1 MPVVRPD
8 SEIELLAGK
17 ELLDD
22 EIELSGGGDSD
33 SDSSFSSFFL
43 FVAGSD
49 AAPGCIV
56 SIEKTARFACLG
68 AGDSTAQD
76 SASTA
81 QDSDAGTLSESL
93 SSSWDPISRRCRC
106 LKLHIGFDVSILSI
120 FIFIFI
126 GGGGGAAVSIV
137 IVVVGVGG
145 KPARVHVAI
154 FFPEDS
160 P

>member
-22 EIELSGGGDSD
+22 EIELSRGGDSDSDSD

-43 FVAGSD
+43 FFAGSD
-49 AAPGCIV
+49 ASPGCIA
-56 SIEKTARFACLG
+56 SPARFVCIG
-68 AGDSTAQD
+68 AGDSTTAP
-76 SASTA
+76 TA
-81 QDSDAGTLSESL
+81 QDSDAGTLSASL
-93 SSSWDPISRRCRC
+93 SSTWNPISRRCRC
-106 LKLHIGFDVSILSI
+106 LKLHIGFGVSILSI

-126 GGGGGAAVSIV
+126 GGGGGGAGVSIV

-145 KPARVHVAI
+145 T
-154 FFPEDS
+154 
-160 P
+160 

>member
-33 SDSSFSSFFL
+33 SDSDSSFSSFFL
-43 FVAGSD
+43 FFAGSD
-49 AAPGCIV
+49 ASPGCIASV
-56 SIEKTARFACLG
+56 EKPARLVCIG

-81 QDSDAGTLSESL
+81 QNSDAGTLSESL
-93 SSSWDPISRRCRC
+93 SSSWNPISRRCRC
-106 LKLHIGFDVSILSI
+106 LKLHIGFGVSTVSIPPYHCMG
-120 FIFIFI
+120 F
-126 GGGGGAAVSIV
+126 
-137 IVVVGVGG
+137 
-145 KPARVHVAI
+145 
-154 FFPEDS
+154 
-160 P
+160 

>member
-33 SDSSFSSFFL
+33 SESSFSSFFL
-43 FVAGSD
+43 FFAGSD
-49 AAPGCIV
+49 ASPGCIA
-56 SIEKTARFACLG
+56 SPARFVCIG
-68 AGDSTAQD
+68 AGDSTT
-76 SASTA
+76 ASTA

-93 SSSWDPISRRCRC
+93 SSSWNPISRRCRC
-106 LKLHIGFDVSILSI
+106 LKLHIGFGVSILSI
-120 FIFIFI
+120 FRFIFIFI
-126 GGGGGAAVSIV
+126 GGGGGGAGVSIV

-145 KPARVHVAI
+145 T
-154 FFPEDS
+154 
-160 P
+160 

>member
-33 SDSSFSSFFL
+33 SDSDSSFSSFFL
-43 FVAGSD
+43 FFAGSD
-49 AAPGCIV
+49 ASPGCIA
-56 SIEKTARFACLG
+56 SIDKPTRFVCIG
-68 AGDSTAQD
+68 AGDSTTASTAQD
-76 SASTA
+76 SA
-81 QDSDAGTLSESL
+81 AGALSESL
-93 SSSWDPISRRCRC
+93 SSSCNPISRRCRC
-106 LKLHIGFDVSILSI
+106 LKLHIGFGVSILSI

-126 GGGGGAAVSIV
+126 GGGGGAGVSIV

-145 KPARVHVAI
+145 T
-154 FFPEDS
+154 
-160 P
+160 